1 MDDSGNA
8 VWSTN
13 VTENPD
19 TTFRMALVTYTMTGL
34 PSIWD
39 EERYWSEIYDEA
51 AYAAADLWMNAD
63 NDKAYDLP
71 SALFYTTD
79 ESTVYA
85 TKISDVETYANQY
98 ILTCITGDADID
110 ATWDEYVEK
119 VWSLGLQDCIDATQ
133 NAYERHL
140 SRSAA

>member
-19 TTFRMALVTYTMTGL
+19 TTFRMALVDYTMTGL
-34 PSIWD
+34 PSVWD

-51 AYAAADLWMNAD
+51 AYDAVDLWMNAD

-71 SALFYTTD
+71 GTLFYTSD

-85 TKISDVETYANQY
+85 AKITDVETYFNQY
-98 ILTCITGDADID
+98 ILAAITGEQDID
-110 ATWDEYVEK
+110 ATWDDYVEK
-119 VWSLGLQDCIDATQ
+119 LYSLGLQECIDAKQ
-133 NAYERHL
+133 AAYERYL
-140 SRSAA
+140 ERQA